1 MTNYLFI
8 DTSNF
13 IFFRYYGLKK
23 FFEFQKLQ
31 NQVPLAKGVL
41 TENEYLKYNEDFI
54 IKFADFDSKLKEI
67 IKKLKINNPKI
78 YFICDC
84 ARKDIWRNNLHNNYK
99 SHRIKNNDIKFYFE
113 YFYSN
118 IINNYNFIK
127 LEKLE
132 ADDIIGVITKY
143 LIDNNNYENIYII
156 TNDND
161 YLQLNYNNNVHLYN
175 YSCKNLK
182 DKSLGTREKD
192 LYTKIIMGDKS
203 DNILPIHNKCGI
215 KTALKYIENKELL
228 NKKFDSDKQI
238 LEKYLLNEKLINFD
252 FIPEELKNK
261 IINFWI
267 EYNSN

>member
-23 FFEFQKLQ
+23 YFEFQNKI
-31 NQVPLAKGVL
+31 KSD
-41 TENEYLKYNEDFI
+41 NEDLKYNQDFI
-54 IKFADFDSKLKEI
+54 NKFADFDSKLNEI

-113 YFYSN
+113 YFYNN

-127 LEKLE
+127 LENLE
-132 ADDIIGVITKY
+132 ADDIIGTITKY
-143 LIDNNNYENIYII
+143 LIENNNYENIYII

-161 YLQLNYNNNVHLYN
+161 YLQLNYNNNIHLYN

-182 DKSLGTREKD
+182 DKSLGSREID

-215 KTALKYIENKELL
+215 KTALKYIENNELL
-228 NKKFDSDKQI
+228 KNKFNSDKQI

-267 EYNSN
+267 KYNN